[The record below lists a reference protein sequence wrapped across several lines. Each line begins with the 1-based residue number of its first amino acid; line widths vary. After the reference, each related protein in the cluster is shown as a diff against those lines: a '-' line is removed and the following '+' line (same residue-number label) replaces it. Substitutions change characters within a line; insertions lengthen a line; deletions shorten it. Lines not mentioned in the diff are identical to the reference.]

1 MNSQIGTG
9 SFATV
14 FANPEGGVVKR
25 IHHYADIEARM
36 LLGEL
41 AVLRYIQ
48 HPHLVHAMVPS
59 VAVEGSDLLLF
70 VEDGGQDL
78 FQYLH
83 SCPEGDP
90 LQLSLRLVQHLLT
103 GVEYLHRHAIL
114 HRDIKPANLLVRAG
128 PPGLLLQL
136 CDFGMACSVDEGQSD
151 HRERHVV
158 TRWYRP
164 PEVELGLPYGRPLDM
179 WSVGCT
185 VAELLRSLFQRAQ
198 PRPLFE
204 GTHGNFSPNPRKPT
218 WGGQFATMQ
227 RDLPALYNEFA
238 VPFPHDAGLTHPTV
252 AVAPQLVGVP
262 PLLVTALVLPLL
274 HPAPAA
280 RLTAAQALERMPPLA
295 PAPEPAQAPAP
306 EPALQQWLGQTE
318 EEAAATLHRELAP
331 APPAPPAPP
340 QNSLG
345 GQ

>member
-1 MNSQIGTG
+1 MNSRIGTG
-9 SFATV
+9 AFATV
-14 FANPEGGVVKR
+14 FANPEGGVIKR

-83 SCPEGDP
+83 SRPEGDP

-164 PEVELGLPYGRPLDM
+164 PEVERGLPYGRPLDM
-179 WSVGCT
+179 WAVGCT
-185 VAELLRSLFQRAQ
+185 VAELLRSLFQQAQ
-198 PRPLFE
+198 PRPLFG
-204 GTHGNFSPNPRKPT
+204 GTHGTFSPNPREPA
-218 WGGQFATMQ
+218 WGGQLATIQ
-227 RDLPALYNEFA
+227 RDLPALHAEFA
-238 VPFPHDAGLTHPTV
+238 LPYPHDAGLPSTHTV

-262 PLLVTALVLPLL
+262 APLVTALVLPLL

-280 RLTAAQALERMPPLA
+280 RLTAVQALERMPPLA
-295 PAPEPAQAPAP
+295 QEPAQAPEPAQ
-306 EPALQQWLGQTE
+306 ALQQWLGQTE

-331 APPAPPAPP
+331 APPAPP